1 MDISVIFAMGN
12 NRVIGIENRLPWRM
26 PADLRYF
33 KKITLGKP
41 VVMGRLTFESLGCKA
56 LPGRENIV
64 ISSQQTYHA
73 PGCVVASNL
82 DMIFAL
88 PQIKNAPEIMVIGG
102 ASLFA
107 QFLPLATRLYLT
119 QIHAD
124 FPGDS
129 YFPDFDLKD
138 WQEISR
144 DEHTADEK
152 NPYPYTYLCLA
163 RRNNRKFLGNNAT
176 INQKNPTA
184 IPSIN

>member
-41 VVMGRLTFESLGCKA
+41 VIMGRLTFESLGRKA

-64 ISSQQTYHA
+64 ISSQQNFQA
-73 PGCVVASNL
+73 PGCVVTPNL
-82 DMIFAL
+82 DTVFTL
-88 PQIKNAPEIMVIGG
+88 PQIKKASEIMVIGG

-107 QFLPLATRLYLT
+107 QCLPLATRLYIT
-119 QIHAD
+119 RIHAD

-138 WQEISR
+138 WQEVSR
-144 DEHTADEK
+144 ENHTADEK
-152 NPYPYTYLCLA
+152 NPYPYTFLNLV
-163 RRNNRKFLGNNAT
+163 RRDK
-176 INQKNPTA
+176 Q
-184 IPSIN
+184 SV

>member
-1 MDISVIFAMGN
+1 MIISLIFAMGN
-12 NRVIGIENRLPWRM
+12 GRVIGINNRLPWRM

-33 KKITLGKP
+33 KKMTLGKP

-64 ISSQQTYHA
+64 ISSQQDFQA
-73 PGCVVASNL
+73 PGCIVAPKL
-82 DMIFAL
+82 DAVFAL

-107 QFLPLATRLYLT
+107 QCLPLATRLYIT

-144 DEHTADEK
+144 EEHTADDK
-152 NPYPYTYLCLA
+152 NPYPYTFLSLA
-163 RRNNRKFLGNNAT
+163 RRN
-176 INQKNPTA
+176 
-184 IPSIN
+184 